1 MKDRRPGLVVHLQ
14 GPIVS
19 ALDAGIGGR
28 GLGDIPRMHVGK
40 CLGYSEVNVPDETL
54 GDTGGAG
61 EVVFQQ
67 VLKVAQTT
75 VFVYQDGLTWCARVP
90 EHLDNVGMGRR

>member
-19 ALDAGIGGR
+19 ALNAGIWGR
-28 GLGDIPRMHVGK
+28 RLGDIPRMHVSK

-67 VLKVAQTT
+67 VLKVAETT
-75 VFVYQDGLTWCARVP
+75 VFVYQHGLPWSARVA